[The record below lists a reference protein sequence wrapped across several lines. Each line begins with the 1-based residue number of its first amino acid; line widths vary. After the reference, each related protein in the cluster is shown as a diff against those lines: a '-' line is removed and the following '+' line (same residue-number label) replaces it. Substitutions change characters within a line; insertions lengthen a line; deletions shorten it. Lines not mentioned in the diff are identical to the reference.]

1 MVRLSWAKIE
11 IETDIWFCSI
21 ITSTVLDNLAYQS
34 LKTIDLS
41 LLTFKLTTIIVV
53 HLFLPRGGFLFSGMK
68 LIVNI

>member
-11 IETDIWFCSI
+11 IETNIWFCSI

-41 LLTFKLTTIIVV
+41 LLNLTTIIVV